1 MRKLLLLSFLFFG
14 CNHSNVKQVK
24 VSSSV
29 DSIIYNSKNTMKMV
43 DSIGKASDSSTKKKI
58 QKTVEKIK
66 YLTKELVITK
76 NAVSTLTNKKNII
89 IHDTVYIESEKNF
102 WGKKKTKVNIVSD
115 SVQTESTDTLTK

>member
-14 CNHSNVKQVK
+14 CVHSNVKQVK
-24 VSSSV
+24 VSSPV
-29 DSIIYNSKNTMKMV
+29 DSVIFNSKNTMKMA
-43 DSIGKASDSSTKKKI
+43 DSVGKKSDSSTKKKI

-76 NAVSTLTNKKNII
+76 KEVNTLTNKKNVI

-102 WGKKKTKVNIVSD
+102 WGKKKTKVNVVTD
-115 SVQTESTDTLTK
+115 SVQTETTDTLTK